1 MISFQTDDDNDFVTL
16 PNGNLAMVTD
26 RAAVA
31 QEAKHFAA
39 TARAEMIHAYDE
51 GIPFLREAFSKQ
63 PNLAQFEASMRRRL
77 LDTPD
82 VIGIVSLVTQ
92 IEGESLK
99 YTATL
104 QTTYGTV
111 TING

>member
-16 PNGNLAMVTD
+16 PNGNLAMVRNRD
-26 RAAVA
+26 AVA

-63 PNLAQFEASMRRRL
+63 PNLAQFEASLRRRL
-77 LDTPD
+77 LNTPD
-82 VIGIVSLVTQ
+82 VTAILSLVTQ
-92 IEGESLK
+92 IEGEALK

>member
-16 PNGNLAMVTD
+16 PNGNLAMVND
-26 RAAVA
+26 RVAVA

-39 TARAEMIHAYDE
+39 TALAEMIHAYDE

-63 PNLAQFEASMRRRL
+63 PNLAQFEASLRRRL
-77 LDTPD
+77 LSTPD
-82 VIGIVSLVTQ
+82 VTAILSLVTQ
-92 IEGESLK
+92 IEGEALK
-99 YTATL
+99 YAATL

>member
-26 RAAVA
+26 RLAVA

-39 TARAEMIHAYDE
+39 TARAEMIHAHDE

-63 PNLAQFEASMRRRL
+63 PNLAQFEASLRRRL
-77 LDTPD
+77 LSTPD
-82 VIGIVSLVTQ
+82 VTGILSLTTQ
-92 IEGESLK
+92 IEGETLK

>member
-1 MISFQTDDDNDFVTL
+1 MITFQTDDDNDFVTL
-16 PNGNLAMVTD
+16 PNGNLAIVSD
-26 RAAVA
+26 RQAVA

-63 PNLAQFEASMRRRL
+63 PNLAQFEASLRRRL

-82 VIGIVSLVTQ
+82 VTSIVSLDTQ
-92 IEGESLK
+92 IEGETLK

>member
-26 RAAVA
+26 RKAVA

-39 TARAEMIHAYDE
+39 TTRAEMIHAYDE

-63 PNLAQFEASMRRRL
+63 PNLAQFEASLRRRL

-82 VIGIVSLVTQ
+82 VTGIVSLVTQ

>member
-16 PNGNLAMVTD
+16 PNGNLALVTD
-26 RAAVA
+26 RDAVA

-63 PNLAQFEASMRRRL
+63 PNLAQFEASLRRRL
-77 LDTPD
+77 LGAPD
-82 VIGIVSLVTQ
+82 VTGIVSLTTQ
-92 IEGESLK
+92 IEGETLK

>member
-1 MISFQTDDDNDFVTL
+1 
-16 PNGNLAMVTD
+16 
-26 RAAVA
+26 
-31 QEAKHFAA
+31 
-39 TARAEMIHAYDE
+39 MIHAYDE

-63 PNLAQFEASMRRRL
+63 PNMAQFEASLRRRL

-82 VIGIVSLVTQ
+82 VTSIVSLVTQ

>member
-1 MISFQTDDDNDFVTL
+1 MITFQTDDDNDFVTL
-16 PNGNLAMVTD
+16 PNGNLAMVSD
-26 RAAVA
+26 EQAVA

-63 PNLAQFEASMRRRL
+63 PNMAQFEASLRRRL
-77 LDTPD
+77 LDTLD
-82 VIGIVSLVTQ
+82 VTGIVSLVTQ
-92 IEGESLK
+92 IEGEALK

>member
-1 MISFQTDDDNDFVTL
+1 MITFQTDDDNDFVTL
-16 PNGNLAMVTD
+16 PNGNLAMAED
-26 RAAVA
+26 RDAVA
-31 QEAKHFAA
+31 QEAKHYAA

-63 PNLAQFEASMRRRL
+63 PNLAQFEASLRRRL
-77 LDTPD
+77 LGTPD
-82 VIGIVSLVTQ
+82 VTGIVSLVTQ
-92 IEGESLK
+92 IESETLK

>member
-1 MISFQTDDDNDFVTL
+1 MISFQTDDDNDFVML
-16 PNGNLAMVTD
+16 PNGNLAMVND

-63 PNLAQFEASMRRRL
+63 PNLAQFEASLRRRL

-82 VIGIVSLVTQ
+82 VTGIVSLDTQ
-92 IEGESLK
+92 IEGETLK
-99 YTATL
+99 YLATL

>member
-1 MISFQTDDDNDFVTL
+1 MISFQTDEDNDFVTL
-16 PNGNLAMVTD
+16 PNGNLAMVGD
-26 RAAVA
+26 RDAVA

-63 PNLAQFEASMRRRL
+63 PNLAQFEASLRRRL

-82 VIGIVSLVTQ
+82 VTGIVSLTTQ
-92 IEGESLK
+92 IEGETLK

-111 TING
+111 VING

>member
-1 MISFQTDDDNDFVTL
+1 MISFQTDEANDFVTL
-16 PNGNLAMVTD
+16 PNGNLAMVTG

-63 PNLAQFEASMRRRL
+63 PNLAQFEASLRRRL
-77 LDTPD
+77 LTTPE
-82 VIGIVSLVTQ
+82 VTGIVSLTTQ
-92 IEGESLK
+92 IEGETLK
-99 YTATL
+99 YTAAL
-104 QTTYGTV
+104 QTTHGTV

>member
-26 RAAVA
+26 RQAVA
-31 QEAKHFAA
+31 QEAKHFAG

-63 PNLAQFEASMRRRL
+63 PNLAQFEASLRRRL

-82 VIGIVSLVTQ
+82 VTGIVSLTTQ
-92 IEGESLK
+92 TEGETLK

>member
-1 MISFQTDDDNDFVTL
+1 MITFQTDDDNDFVTL
-16 PNGNLAMVTD
+16 TNGNLAIVSD
-26 RAAVA
+26 RQAVA

-63 PNLAQFEASMRRRL
+63 PNLAQFEASLRRRL

-82 VIGIVSLVTQ
+82 VTSIVSLDTQ
-92 IEGESLK
+92 IEGETLK

>member
-1 MISFQTDDDNDFVTL
+1 MISFRTDDNNDFVTL

-31 QEAKHFAA
+31 QEAQHFAA
-39 TARAEMIHAYDE
+39 TVRGEMIHAVDE
-51 GIPFLREAFSKQ
+51 GIPFLRDVFSKQ
-63 PNLAQFEASMRRRL
+63 PNLAQFEASLRRRL
-77 LDTPD
+77 LSTPN
-82 VIGIVSLVTQ
+82 VAGIVSLVTQ

-99 YTATL
+99 YTAAL